1 LPMELHQLAYFE
13 AVARQQHFT
22 RAARELNV
30 AQPSVSQQIRKL
42 EAELGAPLF
51 QRTRRGA
58 ELTEAGRLFLPRA
71 RAVLQQLAEGRAE
84 VQELSALRRGT
95 LRLGAPPSVGTHVF
109 PAVLGAFR
117 ARYPG
122 IALVFR
128 QEGSLSLVRRLVEGE
143 LDVAVVIQPVHHPA
157 LTTEPLL
164 EERLLLALPAGHRLA
179 GGAAVDPAALR
190 DEPFVMLREG
200 VYDLRDQ
207 TLAACHRAGFE
218 PRVSLDGGE
227 MDSVLRFVASG
238 LGVAILPQTVLE
250 GRGADAPVGVPLA
263 DPLLRRTLALARRT
277 DRAYPAAAR
286 AFAGLLRRE
295 VGAAG

>member
-1 LPMELHQLAYFE
+1 MELHQLAYFE

-42 EAELGAPLF
+42 EAELGTPLF

-58 ELTEAGRLFLPRA
+58 E
-71 RAVLQQLAEGRAE
+71 LQQLAEGRAE

-164 EERLLLALPAGHRLA
+164 EERLLLALPPGHRLA
-179 GGAAVDPAALR
+179 GGGAVDPAGLR

-207 TLAACHRAGFE
+207 TLAVCHRAGFE

-238 LGVAILPQTVLE
+238 LGVAILPETVLE
-250 GRGADAPVGVPLA
+250 GRGPHAPVGVPLA

-277 DRAYPAAAR
+277 DRAFPAAAR

-295 VGAAG
+295 VGAAAE